1 MVDENN
7 ELRGERKCQK
17 QVEGKSHAF
26 FLIPVRCEEEGSL
39 WPEMKLKKSTMSRM
53 ENLPDRRAEGSV
65 VVLRH
70 QEAKVGSAKREEGTW
85 RGDVVVDS
93 SE

>member
-1 MVDENN
+1 MSKN
-7 ELRGERKCQK
+7 KSK
-17 QVEGKSHAF
+17 GKVTPF
-26 FLIPVRCEEEGSL
+26 FLVPVRCEEEGSL
-39 WPEMKLKKSTMSRM
+39 WPEMRLRKSTMSRM